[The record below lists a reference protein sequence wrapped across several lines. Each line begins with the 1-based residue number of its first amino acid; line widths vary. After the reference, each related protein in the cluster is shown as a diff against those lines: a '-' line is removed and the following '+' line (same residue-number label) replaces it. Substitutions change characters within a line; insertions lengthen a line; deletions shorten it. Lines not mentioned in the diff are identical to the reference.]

1 MGVYFSSARMHIN
14 TRCGK
19 RGGWK
24 RTNDKGRE
32 NLRRG
37 GAKRS
42 SSQATNDCYNA
53 HKQTIVL
60 CTILMLEYVRF
71 RDKNTECGLSALRYA
86 KHSNISIL
94 DDAVRYGEWSLIFY
108 LFVYLFS
115 FHYDL
120 TLPD

>member
-32 NLRRG
+32 NLRTG

-42 SSQATNDCYNA
+42 SFQAPNDCYNA

-60 CTILMLEYVRF
+60 CTILMLEYVQRF
-71 RDKNTECGLSALRYA
+71 ACREKDAECGLSALRYA
-86 KHSNISIL
+86 KH
-94 DDAVRYGEWSLIFY
+94 
-108 LFVYLFS
+108 
-115 FHYDL
+115 
-120 TLPD
+120 

>member
-42 SSQATNDCYNA
+42 SFQATNDCYNA
-53 HKQTIVL
+53 HKETIVL
-60 CTILMLEYVRF
+60 CTTLMLEYVKFSVLHAGIRTQNVVCLPSGMQNIKIF
-71 RDKNTECGLSALRYA
+71 RY
-86 KHSNISIL
+86 
-94 DDAVRYGEWSLIFY
+94 
-108 LFVYLFS
+108 
-115 FHYDL
+115 
-120 TLPD
+120 